1 MIMINPE
8 SIKERVQKALLEE
21 FKDDSVSVS
30 LRAGDGFS
38 SIAMGIGVRVEAK
51 PVNIPDKKL
60 KSCKAFFKS
69 RGKKLGFNPKI
80 YYKCQLRYEGKLLTF
95 VGLTKSQAILKLSKN
110 MYYVIPR
117 DVARIAADSFA
128 GRIGNH
134 V

>member
-8 SIKERVQKALLEE
+8 TIKERIQKALIEE
-21 FKDDSVSVS
+21 FKNDGVSVS

-38 SIAMGIGVRVEAK
+38 SIAMGTGVRVEAK
-51 PVNIPDKKL
+51 PVSVPDKKL

-69 RGKKLGFNPKI
+69 RGKKLGVNPKV

-95 VGLTKSQAILKLSKN
+95 VGLTKSQAILKLRKN
-110 MYYVIPR
+110 EYYVIPHNI
-117 DVARIAADSFA
+117 AKIAADSFA